1 MPGDIFY
8 SEVDQNLQDEL
19 RHRAAS
25 GFNRTERD
33 LHFQLDKVANVSL
46 AAYTGNDRTD
56 LDTTS
61 FIGPVVL
68 SGQDEESPGFGFP
81 RPTFLPS
88 GPSGYLNENAEI
100 RTQTITEDVD
110 ISGFQ
115 IEQNDGKITVSGE
128 SKITSGS
135 LNNIA
140 QRVPPFITA
149 VSITIADS
157 SQAKLNRAEVQL
169 SIPNAD
175 LDLERIERLYFRPGR
190 LVQLKIVH
198 PTSAV
203 ITGNRLTDKS
213 VLPSWNALKKENENL
228 KLERMNKL
236 NEIPFEGVVTSF
248 QFSYEADLS
257 ISATLFLTGVSS
269 TYADLSML
277 INTPDVITGSLGATY
292 VGSDA
297 DKTSVTKIT
306 DKIKE
311 TTTNSFY
318 VELAD
323 EVDDVLNELE
333 DAGINPIGTIDYGLS
348 TGETDDQYIAFARGN
363 PKTKE
368 EEFIRYISL
377 GYLIDFINRQILAKS
392 GTVAD
397 AKITCNTNIC
407 KSNVYSNL
415 TSADPRDILLPGKS
429 TQSLPIDKQYLPEDS
444 KLDVMVYAKSIQDD
458 PLFVPF
464 MEPGAT
470 DEETVAYPSRI
481 LISLIAIKKILLR
494 LDPIDVIKKDSKVEA
509 KSGVQIKD
517 FLREVSNKI
526 SLETGGAIDMKLI
539 VHPDDA
545 STQTSLLYYDSNY
558 AGTFGDQKSVVP
570 FEVPMFANHPN
581 GTIVREFNLKAKL
594 PNNAKTLAY
603 VLNSDA
609 NVSEAQIAPFLQ
621 YMYGDR
627 SEEADQQLRDTL
639 QAYAENH
646 FKYLNELEDAKIQL
660 NENSTDDANIQ
671 NLRNALKKYLQY
683 PRERISDSSLLGSPQ
698 FPYEVDIT
706 IDGINGFKYGD
717 VLLFPG
723 VPKRYIK
730 NTVFFITNITH
741 TVDTAGMWTTKISA
755 QMRAKID

>member
-68 SGQDEESPGFGFP
+68 SGEIGFP

-88 GPSGYLNENAEI
+88 GKPGYLNENAEI

-348 TGETDDQYIAFARGN
+348 AGETDDQYIAFARGN

-429 TQSLPIDKQYLPEDS
+429 TQSLPIDKKYLPEDS
-444 KLDVMVYAKSIQDD
+444 KLDVMVYAKSIQDH
-458 PLFVPF
+458 PFFVPF
-464 MEPGAT
+464 MESGAT

-627 SEEADQQLRDTL
+627 SEDADQQLRDTL

-683 PRERISDSSLLGSPQ
+683 PRDRISDSSLLGSPQ